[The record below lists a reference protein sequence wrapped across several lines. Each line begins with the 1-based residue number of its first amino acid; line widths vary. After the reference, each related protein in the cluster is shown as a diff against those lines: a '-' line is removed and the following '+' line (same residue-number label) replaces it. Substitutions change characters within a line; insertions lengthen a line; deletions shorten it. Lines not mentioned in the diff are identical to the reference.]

1 MARAEEIMSASR
13 IRLTE
18 VGHSYAASTG
28 VPTPVLDGIDFEVGQ
43 GEVVALVGPSG
54 SGKSTLLNLL
64 EGRFPPSRGE
74 VYCSPGAA
82 SGRMARVYQDR
93 ALLPWRTVRE
103 NVELPLELLRISD
116 GRKERIDQ
124 AMERASVAEFGDF
137 LPGQLSGGLAYRASI
152 ARALVTNPEILLLDE
167 PFGSLDEVTAES
179 VMLVLEDVLLADGS
193 TSVFVTHNVEQA
205 VFLSD
210 RVVVLSP
217 RPTKVAGIV
226 DVKRPRP
233 RRSEFLGDPS
243 FVDCVREVRQC
254 LRRGRS

>member
-1 MARAEEIMSASR
+1 MNASP
-13 IRLTE
+13 IRFKG
-18 VGHSYAASTG
+18 VGHWYSQNAG

-103 NVELPLELLRISD
+103 NVELPLELLRITD
-116 GRKERIDQ
+116 GRKERIDL
-124 AMERASVAEFGDF
+124 ALERASVAEFGDF

-210 RVVVLSP
+210 RVVVLSQ

-226 DVKRPRP
+226 DVKKARP
-233 RRSEFLGDPS
+233 RRREFLGDAS
-243 FVDCVREVRQC
+243 FADCVREVRQC
-254 LRRGRS
+254 LRRDRS

>member
-1 MARAEEIMSASR
+1 MSSTA
-13 IRLTE
+13 IRLRN
-18 VGHSYAASTG
+18 VGHWYSLTADS
-28 VPTPVLDGIDFEVGQ
+28 PKRVLDEIDLQVAQ
-43 GEVVALVGPSG
+43 GEVVAVVGPSG
-54 SGKSTLLNLL
+54 SGKSTLLDLL
-64 EGRFPPSRGE
+64 EGRFPPMTGE
-74 VYCSPGAA
+74 VHCSPGPA

-103 NVELPLELLRISD
+103 NVELPLELLRIRD
-116 GRKERIDQ
+116 GRKERID
-124 AMERASVAEFGDF
+124 RALNRAAVAEFGDF

-152 ARALVTNPEILLLDE
+152 ARALVTDPEILLLDE

-179 VMLVLEDVLLADGS
+179 VMLVLEDVLLECGS

-217 RPTKVAGIV
+217 RPTKVAGII

-233 RRSEFLGDPS
+233 RRREFLGEPS
-243 FVDCVREVRQC
+243 FADSVREVRQC
-254 LRRGRS
+254 MRRGRS

>member
-1 MARAEEIMSASR
+1 MSDCR
-13 IRLTE
+13 IRLTG
-18 VGHSYAASTG
+18 VAHSYTANGGLS
-28 VPTPVLDGIDFEVGQ
+28 TPVLDGIDLEVGS

-54 SGKSTLLNLL
+54 SGKSTLLDLL

-103 NVELPLELLRISD
+103 NVELPLELLRITE
-116 GRKERIDQ
+116 GREERIDQ
-124 AMERASVAEFGDF
+124 ALERASVEEFGDF

-179 VMLVLEDVLLADGS
+179 VMLVLEDVLLAYGS

-217 RPTKVAGIV
+217 RPTKVAGII

-243 FVDCVREVRQC
+243 FVDCVRDVRQC
-254 LRRGRS
+254 LRRDRS

>member
-1 MARAEEIMSASR
+1 MNDAR
-13 IRLTE
+13 IRLKKVT
-18 VGHSYAASTG
+18 HAYATNGGTS
-28 VPTPVLDGIDFEVGQ
+28 TPVLDGIDLEVAQ
-43 GEVVALVGPSG
+43 GEVVAVVGPSG
-54 SGKSTLLNLL
+54 SGKSTLLDLL
-64 EGRFPPSRGE
+64 EGRFPPRGGE

-103 NVELPLELLRISD
+103 NVELPLELLRVSD
-116 GRKERIDQ
+116 GRKERIDLALQ
-124 AMERASVAEFGDF
+124 RASVAEFGDF

-179 VMLVLEDVLLADGS
+179 VMLVLEDVLTESRS
-193 TSVFVTHNVEQA
+193 TSVFVTHSVEQA

-217 RPTKVAGIV
+217 RPTKVAGIIE
-226 DVKRPRP
+226 VKTPRP
-233 RRSEFLGDPS
+233 RRKEFLGDGS
-243 FVDCVREVRQC
+243 FVNYVRDVRQC
-254 LRRGRS
+254 LRKGRS

>member
-1 MARAEEIMSASR
+1 MSASR
-13 IRLTE
+13 IRLTG
-18 VGHSYAASTG
+18 VGHSYGTNSG
-28 VPTPVLDGIDFEVGQ
+28 VPTPVLDRIDLEVGQ

-54 SGKSTLLNLL
+54 SGKSTLLDLL
-64 EGRFPPSRGE
+64 EGRFPPRRGE

-103 NVELPLELLRISD
+103 NVELPLELLRIKD
-116 GRKERIDQ
+116 GRRERIDQ
-124 AMERASVAEFGDF
+124 ALERAAVAEFGNF

-152 ARALVTNPEILLLDE
+152 ARALVTDPEILLLDE

-179 VMLVLEDVLLADGS
+179 VMLVLEDVLMECGS

-217 RPTKVAGIV
+217 RPTKVAGII

-233 RRSEFLGDPS
+233 RRREFLGEPS
-243 FVDCVREVRQC
+243 FANCVRDVRQC
-254 LRRGRS
+254 MRRGQS

>member
-1 MARAEEIMSASR
+1 
-13 IRLTE
+13 
-18 VGHSYAASTG
+18 
-28 VPTPVLDGIDFEVGQ
+28 
-43 GEVVALVGPSG
+43 
-54 SGKSTLLNLL
+54 
-64 EGRFPPSRGE
+64 
-74 VYCSPGAA
+74 
-82 SGRMARVYQDR
+82 MARVYQDR

-124 AMERASVAEFGDF
+124 ALERASVAEFGDF

-179 VMLVLEDVLLADGS
+179 VMLVLEDVLLAYGS

-226 DVKRPRP
+226 EVKRPRP
-233 RRSEFLGDPS
+233 RRRDFLGDAS
-243 FVDCVREVRQC
+243 FVDCVRDVRQC
-254 LRRGRS
+254 LRRGRP

>member
-1 MARAEEIMSASR
+1 MNAAR
-13 IRLTE
+13 IRLTG
-18 VGHSYAASTG
+18 VGHAYAANGG
-28 VPTPVLDGIDFEVGQ
+28 VRTPVLDGIDLEVGQ
-43 GEVVALVGPSG
+43 GEVVAVVGPSG
-54 SGKSTLLNLL
+54 SGKSTLLDLL
-64 EGRFPPSRGE
+64 EGRFPPGRGE

-116 GRKERIDQ
+116 GRKERIDR
-124 AMERASVAEFGDF
+124 ALERAAVAEFGDF
-137 LPGQLSGGLAYRASI
+137 LPRQLSGGLAYRASI
-152 ARALVTNPEILLLDE
+152 ARALVTSPEILLLDE

-179 VMLVLEDVLLADGS
+179 VMLVLEDVLHEGGS

-217 RPTKVAGIV
+217 RPTKIAGIV

-233 RRSEFLGDPS
+233 RRKEFLGDAS
-243 FVDCVREVRQC
+243 FVDCVRDVRLC

>member
-1 MARAEEIMSASR
+1 MNGAR
-13 IRLTE
+13 IRLTG
-18 VGHSYAASTG
+18 VGHSYPTNGG
-28 VPTPVLDGIDFEVGQ
+28 VPTLVLDSIDLDVGES
-43 GEVVALVGPSG
+43 EVVALVGPSG
-54 SGKSTLLNLL
+54 SGKSTLLDLL
-64 EGRFPPSRGE
+64 EGRFPPGRGK
-74 VYCSPGAA
+74 VYCSPGPA

-103 NVELPLELLRISD
+103 NVELPLELLRIRD
-116 GRKERIDQ
+116 GRKERIDL
-124 AMERASVAEFGDF
+124 ALERAAVAEFGEF

-179 VMLVLEDVLLADGS
+179 VMLVLEDVLQECGS

-217 RPTKVAGIV
+217 RPTKVAGII
-226 DVKRPRP
+226 DVKKPRP
-233 RRSEFLGDPS
+233 RRREFLGDAS
-243 FVDCVREVRQC
+243 FVESVRDVRQYM
-254 LRRGRS
+254 RRGRS